1 MYSQQGSL
9 LSSTDI
15 YLPLDDIVG
24 CEDDKVFVTCNSGKK
39 IITIDTLGYEKTF
52 IRTNYCTRGLALD
65 ERKLSYEKRRI
76 P

>member
-24 CEDDKVFVTCNSGKK
+24 CKDDKVFVTCNSGKK